1 MKLVFLDTETG
12 GINPKVN
19 SLLSIGLVIWEDKKI
34 IFEKEFFLKEEQY
47 NITPKAMEINK
58 LNLDELKKNGIEKN
72 KIKEE
77 ITKIIK
83 RNFEDKAILAG
94 HNINFDIS
102 FIKTIFTEE
111 EFMNLFSYRSIDTAS
126 IIKYISIKK
135 NINLTS
141 LDDAIKYYNLKIEKR
156 HSALDDA
163 IVTAKIFNLLLE
175 E

>member
-34 IFEKEFFLKEEQY
+34 IFEKEFFVKEEQY

-58 LNLDELKKNGIEKN
+58 LNLDELKKNGMEKN

-83 RNFEDKAILAG
+83 KNFEDKAILAG

-102 FIKTIFTEE
+102 FIKTIFTEK

-163 IVTAKIFNLLLE
+163 MVTAKIFNLLLE